1 MLNSLLGLMRLSF
14 ITGLIGFILTLTT
27 EGEIFIVKVVTCV
40 VMVVMCIS
48 WTGIVIVEFLENLS
62 VRSLINLIVSIITLA
77 LSFVALKTAIIDKR
91 NQKVEPTN

>member
-62 VRSLINLIVSIITLA
+62 VRSLINLIVSTITLA
-77 LSFVALKTAIIDKR
+77 LSFVALKTVIIDKR

>member
-14 ITGLIGFILTLTT
+14 ITGLIGFTLTLTT
-27 EGEIFIVKVVTCV
+27 EGEIFTVKVVTCV
-40 VMVVMCIS
+40 VIVVMCIS

-77 LSFVALKTAIIDKR
+77 LSFVALKTVIIDKR